1 LIHGWKTAAKVLFVG
16 ALVIPLAACGVSRS
30 SGSAGSNLV
39 VESDSFEDSGRRL
52 SGEFVLSHIEDLYRP
67 ESSPTAVQTFFSFD
81 EAGSFKRQQN
91 SRVDEGVYLISAK
104 RELVLYVEKINGQPL
119 TEAKVERFVIIEEGA
134 DSIAL
139 GSGPSRK
146 LMLKNR

>member
-1 LIHGWKTAAKVLFVG
+1 MQGWKTATKVLLAG
-16 ALVIPLAACGVSRS
+16 ALVIPLAACGFSRG
-30 SGSAGSNLV
+30 SGSAGANPV
-39 VESDSFEDSGRRL
+39 IESESFEDSGRRL

-67 ESSPTAVQTFFSFD
+67 ESTTVVHTFFSFD

-91 SRVDEGVYLISAK
+91 SRMDEGVYLISAK
-104 RELVLYVEKINGQPL
+104 RELVLYVEKINGQQL
-119 TEAKVERFVIIEEGA
+119 TEARIERFAIIEEGA

-146 LMLKNR
+146 LILKKR